1 MPAAQ
6 IDERKIKDIVHRSI
20 PLTVRTGT
28 LSHETE
34 QYLEELLGLF
44 LKELGREQLH
54 GPLSYC
60 LRELA
65 VNAKK
70 ANTKRVY
77 FQLKDLDIQNS
88 AQYELGM
95 KTFKEETLS
104 NIEFYLEKQKAA
116 GLFVKIVFHVKGSV
130 FEISVSNNAM
140 ITRKEEIRLHDR
152 IARARGCESI
162 QDALSTIIDPT
173 EGAGLGIA
181 MLVIMLRKIG
191 LDEDAFSIRAD
202 DGMTVAKITI
212 PMERIQLEK
221 LDLLQEKIVKEIDE
235 LPQFPENIVHIQQLI
250 NNPDSEIL
258 AIAREIGVD
267 PALTA
272 DLLKLVNSA
281 QFMLPK
287 QVDSLTE
294 AVKLV
299 GLRGI
304 RTLLYSYGTEK
315 VLEQMGSSMKGLWEH
330 LHRTAFFACR
340 LARRKS
346 RRQDT
351 FDQIYVGGMLHD
363 MGKIVFQAVHPELL
377 EQISAFCHEKMIPTR
392 MFEDL
397 SAGLNHSEIGARIA
411 EKWNFPQALVA
422 AIRYHHDP
430 HAAPQEFRQI
440 VYPVYLADAMCLILE
455 GSSSYEQLEPD
466 ILSEYGIASE
476 AEFTQFLH
484 ALEDQFRKDSIRS

>member
-6 IDERKIKDIVHRSI
+6 IDERKVKDIVLRSI
-20 PLTVRTGT
+20 PLTLKTST
-28 LSHETE
+28 LSHDTE
-34 QYLEELLGLF
+34 QYLDELLGLF

-70 ANTKRVY
+70 ANTKRIY
-77 FQLKDLDIQNS
+77 FQLKDLDIQNPV
-88 AQYELGM
+88 QYELGM
-95 KTFKEETLS
+95 KTFKDDMLS
-104 NIEFYLEKQKAA
+104 NIEYYLEKQKAA
-116 GLFVKIVFHVKGSV
+116 GLFVRIVFQVKGSV

-162 QDALSTIIDPT
+162 QDAFSTIIDPT

-181 MLVIMLRKIG
+181 MVVIMLRKIG
-191 LDEDAFSIRAD
+191 LDDDAFSIRAEN
-202 DGMTVAKITI
+202 GMTVAKITI
-212 PMERIQLEK
+212 PMERIRLEK
-221 LDLLQEKIVKEIDE
+221 FDLLQEKIIREINE

-250 NNPDSEIL
+250 NDPDSEIL
-258 AIAREIGVD
+258 AIAREIGAD
-267 PALTA
+267 PVSRVAQ
-272 DLLKLVNSA
+272 LVNSA

-304 RTLLYSYGTEK
+304 RMLLFSYGTQK

-330 LHRTAFFACR
+330 LHRTAFFAYQ
-340 LARRKS
+340 LTRRKT

-363 MGKIVFQAVHPELL
+363 MGKIVFQAVHPQLL
-377 EQISAFCHEKMIPTR
+377 DQITAFCGEKMIPTK

-397 SAGLNHSEIGARIA
+397 SAGLNHAEIGARIA

-430 HAAPQEFRQI
+430 HAAPPEFRPI
-440 VYPVYLADAMCLILE
+440 VYPVYLADAMSLILE
-455 GSSSYEQLEPD
+455 GASSYEQMESD
-466 ILSEYGIASE
+466 ILEEYDIASE
-476 AEFTQFLH
+476 AEFTPLLH
-484 ALEDQFRKDSIRS
+484 SLEDRFRKESGRT